1 MDFTSNIIGLL
12 GQPAVKA
19 NQFDQLGR
27 ALGQGISGYQ
37 KQQATQQA
45 AQEKEQDKQE
55 ALYLSRMINTKDMN
69 QRNAIMKEGY
79 SKGYFDDDV
88 MSAYAESTPEQF
100 ERIATDSLRIDGY
113 GGLIDRAS
121 EGFTLGAGDTR
132 YDASGNVI
140 AQGSESKKSAKLE
153 KIDTGDSIELVD
165 SSTGETIRTIPKS
178 GSSKELDKQIKAAD
192 RKFKQTNDLRAE
204 VRKVDPAFIKV
215 QDAFTNVEA
224 SAKDPS
230 AAGDL
235 ALIFNYM
242 KVLDPGSAVKEGE
255 FATAASA
262 GGVDER
268 VFGLYNRIINGERL
282 TDGQRAD
289 FLDRATRLY
298 GANDK
303 KFQKRTK
310 GILKQANQLGI
321 PLDEIGLGRFSA
333 DAGGSV
339 DNPTPK
345 DTQPAAG
352 ANITTQAQYDALPSG
367 AIYMEDGKRY
377 QKP

>member
-1 MDFTSNIIGLL
+1 MADFTSGIMNMLGRPNIS
-12 GQPAVKA
+12 P
-19 NQFDQLGR
+19 NQFDKIGGNIASIINGNQEEDERLTVQYTS
-27 ALGQGISGYQ
+27 ALLNAAPEQRQAIVQ
-37 KQQATQQA
+37 KGLEVGAFDEEY
-45 AQEKEQDKQE
+45 AQEFSRPFEQI
-55 ALYLSRMINTKDMN
+55 APVLASYL
-69 QRNAIMKEGY
+69 Q
-79 SKGYFDDDV
+79 
-88 MSAYAESTPEQF
+88 ST
-100 ERIATDSLRIDGY
+100 GN
-113 GGLIDRAS
+113 GNGKKS

-132 YDASGNVI
+132 YDANGNII
-140 AQGSESKKSAKLE
+140 AQGSESKKSPKLE

-165 SSTGETIRTIPKS
+165 SSTGETIRSIPKS
-178 GSSKELDKQIKAAD
+178 GSSKELEKQIKAAD

-303 KFQKRTK
+303 KFKKRTA
-310 GILKQANQLGI
+310 GILKQANKFGI

-333 DAGGSV
+333 DMGGDMEISGS
-339 DNPTPK
+339 
-345 DTQPAAG
+345 QSG

-367 AIYMEDGKRY
+367 AIYTEDGKRY